1 VQREDVKMRNIGL
14 EKSINRIDSDIAALG
29 VASKYLSNKEEIN
42 AVKVDLNKERQS
54 LVNELYSEDSKA
66 YEECCASITELVEK
80 KLGKEEQ
87 LELLS
92 LIKEKYGRQAP
103 NVSKKSNGLNA
114 WLNELDLE
122 YDWIENEED
131 DWATLVIHGFGIH
144 K

>member
-1 VQREDVKMRNIGL
+1 MRNIGL

-42 AVKVDLNKERQS
+42 AIKVDLNKERQS
-54 LVNELYSEDSKA
+54 LVNELYIEDSKA
-66 YEECCASITELVEK
+66 YEECCVAITELVEK

-87 LELLS
+87 LELLA

-103 NVSKKSNGLNA
+103 NVGKKSNGLNA

-131 DWATLVIHGFGIH
+131 DWATLVIHGFGVH